1 MLSALQ
7 IASAVAMLR
16 SIGELL
22 PFVTEQNELPPQA
35 IRLAAKF
42 GLIRYRT
49 DVFRV
54 NNLYII
60 I

>member
-1 MLSALQ
+1 MRSALQ

-16 SIGELL
+16 FVGELL
-22 PFVTEQNELPPQA
+22 PFITEKNKLTPQT

-49 DVFRV
+49 DVFGV
-54 NNLYII
+54 NNLFII

>member
-1 MLSALQ
+1 
-7 IASAVAMLR
+7 MLR
-16 SIGELL
+16 SFGELL
-22 PFVTEQNELPPQA
+22 PFVTEQNKLTPQA

-49 DVFRV
+49 DVFGV
-54 NNLYII
+54 NNLFII